1 MLDRE
6 KRAWVC
12 LVTFPTKSQKR
23 QKIEQHF
30 INVE

>member
-1 MLDRE
+1 MIDRE
-6 KRAWVC
+6 KSVG